1 VNSHTFEW
9 ITEID
14 RETRKLRRVGSAC
27 IRCGARVY
35 GWGGPVGPC
44 LAEIA

>member
-1 VNSHTFEW
+1 MNRHAFEW

-14 RETRKLRRVGSAC
+14 RKSGKLRRVGSAC
-27 IRCGARVY
+27 ILCGARVY
-35 GWGGPVGPC
+35 GWGGLVGPC